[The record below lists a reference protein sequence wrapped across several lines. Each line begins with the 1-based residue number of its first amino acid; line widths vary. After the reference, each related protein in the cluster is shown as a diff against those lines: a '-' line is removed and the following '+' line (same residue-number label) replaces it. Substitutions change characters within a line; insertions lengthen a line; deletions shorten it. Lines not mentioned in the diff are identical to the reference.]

1 MKGLFITFEGGE
13 GSGKTTVIR
22 MVNEYLINK
31 GYVTCPTREPGGV
44 NIAEQIRNVILDV
57 NNTEMNPK
65 TEAILYAAS
74 RIEHL
79 DKKVIPALSRGEIVL
94 CDRYL
99 DSSLVYQ
106 GHARGLGMEN
116 VEKINMFA
124 LDNMPNITF
133 FFDIKQNVAL
143 ERIKNNHREQ
153 NRLDKEAI
161 DFHNK
166 VYEGYNILCDM
177 YPNRVVRINSN
188 QSVSDVFND
197 VIKVLEGWLRV
208 R

>member
-124 LDNMPNITF
+124 LDHMPNITF
-133 FFDIKQNVAL
+133 FFDIKPNVAL
-143 ERIKNNHREQ
+143 ERIKNNHRKQ